1 MLFRSPNVWPDEL
14 PGLRATL
21 EGYTARMRVLAD
33 ALLAMFSCA
42 LGEDADFFAAACS
55 GPSWSF
61 QLNWYPNLGF
71 TGEPQPGQ
79 FRIGPHTDFGTVTI
93 LDRQPGSGGLQVDV
107 DGEGWVD
114 APHVPGALVVNTGDL
129 LARWTGER
137 WRSNRHRVLPPQ
149 ASAPD
154 ESLMSLVYFF
164 EADPEAMVEP
174 MAPPRGRT
182 SGLPSVR
189 AGDFVRERYDAIT
202 LT

>member
-1 MLFRSPNVWPDEL
+1 MVSGTQRQRGECGRRDLGDQGNRAFEL
-14 PGLRATL
+14 HS
-21 EGYTARMRVLAD
+21 D
-33 ALLAMFSCA
+33 A
-42 LGEDADFFAAACS
+42 
-55 GPSWSF
+55 
-61 QLNWYPNLGF
+61 
-71 TGEPQPGQ
+71 
-79 FRIGPHTDFGTVTI
+79 V
-93 LDRQPGSGGLQVDV
+93 GLQVDI

-154 ESLMSLVYFF
+154 ESLLSLVYFF

-182 SGLPSVR
+182 AGLPSVR

-202 LT
+202 LS